1 MAVQLV
7 TLPNGQQV
15 YVNERGEM
23 CDVYG
28 RPACMQNNIAPAPGY
43 MNAYNQPNN
52 GYYGGMQNSMPA
64 PNMAMPVGNNVM
76 NITGSSSPVQQDP
89 YGTSTSTYSSRR
101 RPTNEPAQ
109 PQIKVP
115 VPEEDKPKKEIPV
128 EVPTLTKY
136 ILGPDVKA
144 MKTNDTIDFMG
155 SGHTLDTMPISKPVN
170 KSNTGTELYMN
181 VLKNIGTTPNPNTIY
196 TMEWQSTATSKII
209 YDKVERDHILSKV
222 SNYHNLDL
230 DRCLPNIVHTINLL
244 SKDINSITSDR
255 GLFIDD
261 ARDLQ
266 ELELSIKGNMT
277 GMPARALDYYTKAF
291 KDTLDMFSNLVEK
304 EPVDLISTKGVIEVK
319 PEITRKVVVFNNK
332 VLESAIKLY
341 KQMDKSNYSFKL
353 VKYSFIELYHI
364 VRAEIDRSKE
374 LYSDFVIMGD
384 NGKCDPTFITMRVIN
399 PLKYMEYTD
408 MSSEDEIRSRTSTLL
423 LTFVSN
429 AQLK

>member
-52 GYYGGMQNSMPA
+52 GYYGGMQNNMPA

-89 YGTSTSTYSSRR
+89 YGTSSSTYSSRR

-115 VPEEDKPKKEIPV
+115 VPEEEKPKKEIPV
-128 EVPTLTKY
+128 EVAVSTKY

-222 SNYHNLDL
+222 SNS
-230 DRCLPNIVHTINLL
+230 L
-244 SKDINSITSDR
+244 SK
-255 GLFIDD
+255 
-261 ARDLQ
+261 
-266 ELELSIKGNMT
+266 
-277 GMPARALDYYTKAF
+277 
-291 KDTLDMFSNLVEK
+291 
-304 EPVDLISTKGVIEVK
+304 
-319 PEITRKVVVFNNK
+319 NN
-332 VLESAIKLY
+332 
-341 KQMDKSNYSFKL
+341 
-353 VKYSFIELYHI
+353 
-364 VRAEIDRSKE
+364 R
-374 LYSDFVIMGD
+374 
-384 NGKCDPTFITMRVIN
+384 
-399 PLKYMEYTD
+399 
-408 MSSEDEIRSRTSTLL
+408 
-423 LTFVSN
+423 
-429 AQLK
+429 